1 MKHKTTI
8 CKLGF
13 FQGICVILTSRC
25 LQVNRSNIKTNLFVK
40 FFIFAE
46 EVADCGR
53 IESSVFLMEKLG
65 DVFGRRANN
74 SLVLKELQ
82 AFRWLLVETGEERW
96 KRKEQG
102 NVISYDHSII

>member
-13 FQGICVILTSRC
+13 VQGICVIYNSRC

-82 AFRWLLVETGEERW
+82 AF
-96 KRKEQG
+96 
-102 NVISYDHSII
+102 